1 MPSVEQ
7 LLVQLI
13 EEFKQLNTTMTTIA
27 EKLNGVP
34 VPEAETKKA
43 VDVKYMTTDS
53 PLASKAF
60 PRKCV
65 RPVREGEQI
74 DYVFDSVAD
83 AVMDV
88 FQHGT
93 APEDIDVFMPDGTI
107 VTGAKYLS

>member
-7 LLVQLI
+7 ILLQLVD
-13 EEFKQLNTTMTTIA
+13 ELKQLNTTMATVA
-27 EKLNGVP
+27 ERLNGVQPQETEAKKP
-34 VPEAETKKA
+34 VG
-43 VDVKYMTTDS
+43 VKYMTTDS

-93 APEDIDVFMPDGTI
+93 PPEDIDVFMPDGTI
-107 VTGAKYLS
+107 VTGVKYLS